1 MANTKNSF
9 IRLMV
14 IDHCLQN
21 KGGYSTSEI
30 MEAVNRELEERG
42 EEPVTASNTIRTD
55 IDFIANNWHTN
66 IIEKKEGRRRFYMY
80 EDPSFSISKSPLSES
95 ELNQLNQT
103 LQMLGRYS
111 GMPSYEWLDNL
122 NARFKTQFFTPAET
136 TSFVEF
142 NNNEYVSGMEHFDA
156 IFDAIAKKETLKIAY
171 RSFNMKEPSTSNV
184 SPYYLKQYN
193 NRWFLFGSIDGSKQI
208 TNYAL
213 DRIIEITEAH
223 TDYNPTDIDFKD
235 YFEDVIGV
243 SVPKGQTCERIKLW
257 VSQEQFRY
265 IQTKPIHGSQKVI
278 EANHDGFII
287 ELELIPNY
295 ELEQLLLS
303 YGEKIVVLSPVSLRD
318 KIKERISQSYKNYE

>member
-1 MANTKNSF
+1 
-9 IRLMV
+9 MV

-122 NARFKTQFFTPAET
+122 NARFKTQFFTTAET
-136 TSFVEF
+136 SSFVGF
-142 NNNEYVSGMEHFDA
+142 DNNEYVTGMEFFDT
-156 IFDAIAKKETLKIAY
+156 IFNAIAQKETLKITY
-171 RSFNMKEPSTSNV
+171 RSFNMKEPSTATV

-193 NRWFLFGSIDGSKQI
+193 NRWFLFGGIDDSKQLTI
-208 TNYAL
+208 YAL
-213 DRIIEITEAH
+213 DRILEVTQAH
-223 TDYNPTDIDFKD
+223 TIYNPSEIDFSS
-235 YFEDVIGV
+235 YFEDIIGV
-243 SVPKGQTCERIKLW
+243 SIPKGQSCEKVQLW
-257 VSQEQFRY
+257 VSAEQFRY
-265 IQTKPIHGSQKVI
+265 IQTKPIHGSQRVI
-278 EANHDGFII
+278 ETSSNGAII
-287 ELELIPNY
+287 ELDIIPNY

-303 YGEKIVVLSPVSLRD
+303 YGEKIKVLSPESLRD
-318 KIKERISQSYKNYE
+318 RMKERISKSFKNYE

>member
-1 MANTKNSF
+1 
-9 IRLMV
+9 MV

-42 EEPVTASNTIRTD
+42 EEPVTATNTIRTD

-66 IIEKKEGRRRFYMY
+66 VIEKKDGRRRYYRY

-111 GMPSYEWLDNL
+111 GMPNYEWLDNL

-136 TSFVEF
+136 NAFVGF
-142 NNNEYVSGMEHFDA
+142 DNNEYVTGMDFFDIIFNA
-156 IFDAIAKKETLKIAY
+156 ISQKQTLKISY
-171 RSFNMKEPSTSNV
+171 RSFNMKESTSETV

-193 NRWFLFGSIDGSKQI
+193 NRWFLFCSIGDSSQLTI
-208 TNYAL
+208 YAL
-213 DRIIEITEAH
+213 DRIIDITQAH
-223 TDYNPTDIDFKD
+223 TEYYPTNIDFSS
-235 YFEDVIGV
+235 YFEDIIGV
-243 SVPKGQTCERIKLW
+243 SIPKGQPCEKVRIW
-257 VSQEQFRY
+257 VSPEQFRY

-278 EANHDGFII
+278 ENTDAGAVV
-287 ELELIPNY
+287 ELDIIPNY

-303 YGEKIVVLSPVSLRD
+303 FGEKIKVLSPDTLRE
-318 KIKERISQSYKNYE
+318 KMKERISLSSKNYE